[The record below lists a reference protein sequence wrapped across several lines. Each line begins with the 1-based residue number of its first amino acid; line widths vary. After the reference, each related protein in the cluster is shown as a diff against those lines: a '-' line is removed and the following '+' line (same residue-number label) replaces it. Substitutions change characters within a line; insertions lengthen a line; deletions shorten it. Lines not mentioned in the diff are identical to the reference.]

1 MCAQFSC
8 SQRRP
13 HTSRYFSSESGALGE
28 CAEVMPRI
36 LSDRVSQRNAVLLPL
51 GRRRRR
57 WGRNIARNDVDR
69 LTQAFLAERATVV
82 FLLRAGPERILWAPA
97 TTPGKAFGAPI
108 LSARKCTCANAQ
120 SQSRLETS
128 VLRLAGSRRLM
139 VVRAF
144 SHAHTIQTQG
154 LAGAGAG
161 WLCGIVM
168 TIGCGEDCAAGAA
181 SLATWAAPWKD
192 ATVIC

>member
-1 MCAQFSC
+1 MAGVGVVGGVCDRCSC
-8 SQRRP
+8 
-13 HTSRYFSSESGALGE
+13 
-28 CAEVMPRI
+28 
-36 LSDRVSQRNAVLLPL
+36 LSPPKK
-51 GRRRRR
+51 G
-57 WGRNIARNDVDR
+57 
-69 LTQAFLAERATVV
+69 
-82 FLLRAGPERILWAPA
+82 
-97 TTPGKAFGAPI
+97 
-108 LSARKCTCANAQ
+108 CANARHGQ
-120 SQSRLETS
+120 ARVKHAPCPRTIGPMNKTHQQSRIIFKAQQPDLSEYFGRQLLRPAKPLERPS
-128 VLRLAGSRRLM
+128 SVPENALAKALNLSRVWKPVLRLAGSRRLM